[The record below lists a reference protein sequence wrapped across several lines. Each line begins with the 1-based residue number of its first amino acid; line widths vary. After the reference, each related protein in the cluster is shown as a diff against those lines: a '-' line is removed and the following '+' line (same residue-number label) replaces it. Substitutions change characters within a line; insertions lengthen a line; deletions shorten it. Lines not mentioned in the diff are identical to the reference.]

1 MQADIRNRI
10 RIFMLFETATFAV
23 ASLIHAG
30 VPVKGYEH
38 HEARL
43 AEAVIATVL
52 LGSLVVTWIRPVWT
66 RAAGLGGQGFALVGT
81 LVGLFTIAVG
91 VGPRT
96 APDVAYH
103 VAIVVV
109 LAWGLRL
116 AWRARRP
123 AP

>member
-1 MQADIRNRI
+1 MQADIVSRI
-10 RIFMLFETATFAV
+10 RIFMLFEAATFVV

-30 VPVKGYEH
+30 LLVAGYEH
-38 HEARL
+38 HEAHL
-43 AEAVIATVL
+43 AEAVIALVL
-52 LGSLVVTWIRPVWT
+52 IVTLTLTWIRPAWT